1 MKIDI
6 KECQVINNRANYCPT
21 PSFKSRCFG
30 LFYLGTGLF
39 RTKTFLKF
47 THQELLFFFPAV
59 NCIWAKAQEFG
70 SLFTFVKWQNST
82 DLILSNL
89 SSLQIKI
96 CLLKT
101 PKFCKLLQKR
111 ILICLADIQRVKT
124 GLLLE
129 NRSRTQRLGS
139 PISHHYASTKWQIQR
154 QHRCLKVVFVTQT
167 QSGNAGNNRS
177 VPTHPGRIPA
187 YRGCLQFQNFLGWL
201 KRCVCTWAAA
211 VPFGRAE
218 RVLENTHRPGAG
230 NSPEPHERPEL
241 EVIES

>member
-6 KECQVINNRANYCPT
+6 KECQIINDKANYCSP
-21 PSFKSRCFG
+21 PSFKSQCFG
-30 LFYLGTGLF
+30 LFYVETGLF

-47 THQELLFFFPAV
+47 THQELPFCFPAV
-59 NCIWAKAQEFG
+59 SCIWAKAQEFG

-89 SSLQIKI
+89 SSVQIKI

-111 ILICLADIQRVKT
+111 ILICLANIQRVRI

-139 PISHHYASTKWQIQR
+139 PLSHHYVSTK
-154 QHRCLKVVFVTQT
+154 
-167 QSGNAGNNRS
+167 
-177 VPTHPGRIPA
+177 
-187 YRGCLQFQNFLGWL
+187 
-201 KRCVCTWAAA
+201 
-211 VPFGRAE
+211 
-218 RVLENTHRPGAG
+218 
-230 NSPEPHERPEL
+230 
-241 EVIES
+241 